1 MSVKKLRKSLGL
13 TQKEASEVVGI
24 PLRTYVNFENDSSKE
39 NSIKYL
45 YIEEKL
51 TLYGQVDEEHG
62 LLSLEQIKE
71 GVSDVLSEYDVE
83 YCYLF
88 GSYAKKKALETSD
101 IDLLIS
107 TDLTGIKFYG
117 LIEKLRERLKKKVDV
132 ITLSSI
138 IDNKEMLNDILKEG
152 IKIHG

>member
-132 ITLSSI
+132 ITLSSL
-138 IDNKEMLNDILKEG
+138 IDNKEMLNNILKEG

>member
-71 GVSDVLSEYDVE
+71 GVSDVLSEYNVE

-88 GSYAKKKALETSD
+88 G
-101 IDLLIS
+101 
-107 TDLTGIKFYG
+107 
-117 LIEKLRERLKKKVDV
+117 
-132 ITLSSI
+132 
-138 IDNKEMLNDILKEG
+138 
-152 IKIHG
+152 

>member
-71 GVSDVLSEYDVE
+71 GVSDVLSEYNVE

-132 ITLSSI
+132 ITLSSL
-138 IDNKEMLNDILKEG
+138 IDNKEMLNNILKEG

>member
-71 GVSDVLSEYDVE
+71 GVSDVLSEYNVE

-138 IDNKEMLNDILKEG
+138 IDNKEMLNNILKEG

>member
-71 GVSDVLSEYDVE
+71 GVSDVLSEYNVE

>member
-88 GSYAKKKALETSD
+88 GSYAKKKALEKSD

-138 IDNKEMLNDILKEG
+138 IDNKEMLNDILREG

>member
-1 MSVKKLRKSLGL
+1 MSIKKLRKSLGL
-13 TQKEASEVVGI
+13 TQKEASSIVGI

-51 TLYGQVDEEHG
+51 TLYGKIDEEHG
-62 LLSLEQIKE
+62 VLSLEQIKE

-83 YCYLF
+83 FCYLF
-88 GSYAKKKALETSD
+88 GSYVKKKALETSD

-107 TDLTGIKFYG
+107 SSLTGIKFYG

-132 ITLSSI
+132 ITLASI
-138 IDNKEMLNDILKEG
+138 IDNKEMLNAILKEG
-152 IKIHG
+152 IKIYG